1 TPNPFTPNGDGVND
15 RTGIRFALGNLNT
28 ARDIEV
34 EIFDLAGRKVWSSTR
49 QGFGQQEFAWD
60 GRDDSGATVTPGIYV
75 CKIRA
80 DIDAESASNT
90 SAVHLVAVAY

>member
-1 TPNPFTPNGDGVND
+1 MQPRRQAP
-15 RTGIRFALGNLNT
+15 
-28 ARDIEV
+28 ARAKHDEV

-49 QGFGQQEFAWD
+49 QGFGEQEFAWD
-60 GRDDSGATVTPGIYV
+60 GRDNSGATVTPGIYV
-75 CKIRA
+75 CKIGA